1 MLLFALAL
9 LVADTTETLTISVA
23 PAESLVVTISG
34 TGQPVVFLPG
44 LFGSGY
50 SYRHV
55 MGLLDE
61 VGVQSI
67 AIEPLGMGS
76 SSRPENADYSLTAQ
90 SERVAIVLDSLGIDR
105 AILVGHSQGASIAM
119 RLAYRHP
126 EMVQGIVSIEGGPSE
141 SLFGPG
147 MRRAMRFAPMLRM
160 INGQGLV
167 MRKIMHDMQEVS
179 QNADW
184 VTRGVVVEY
193 TKGLAEEFGATMMA
207 YRTMAE
213 TEEPEML
220 SLNLPGVNCP
230 LILLVSEKQHGVG
243 IPSDELQTLSE
254 GLADFVVD
262 TVPNSGFFIHEE
274 NPGEVAAAV
283 QRLLTVDESPLRPSL
298 DSM

>member
-1 MLLFALAL
+1 MLLLALAL
-9 LVADTTETLTISVA
+9 LVADTTETYKISVA
-23 PAESLVVTISG
+23 PAESIVVSISG
-34 TGQPVVFLPG
+34 AGQPVVFLPG

-50 SYRHV
+50 SYRRV

-61 VGVQSI
+61 IGGVRSI

-76 SSRPENADYSLTAQ
+76 SSRPEEADYSLTAQ
-90 SERVAIVLDSLGIDR
+90 SERVSAVLDSLGIDR
-105 AILVGHSQGASIAM
+105 AILVGHSHGASIAM

-126 EMVQGIVSIEGGPSE
+126 ERVQGIVSIEGGPSE

-160 INGQGLV
+160 INGQGMV

-179 QNADW
+179 HNSDW
-184 VTRGVVVEY
+184 VTRGVVVQY
-193 TKGLAEEFGATMMA
+193 TRGLAEEFGATMMA

-220 SLNLPGVNCP
+220 TLNLPGISCP

-243 IPSDELQTLSE
+243 IPADQIQTLTTR
-254 GLADFVVD
+254 LTDFEID
-262 TVPNSGFFIHEE
+262 TVPEAGFFIHEE
-274 NPGEVAAAV
+274 NPTKVADAVMRLLEVA
-283 QRLLTVDESPLRPSL
+283 ESPAP
-298 DSM
+298 